1 MSTKKYEEFSRKK
14 EIVLS
19 KDEFCSMRDDKE
31 KWSPVVD
38 YLVGYTADAMP
49 EFRFRR
55 VVPPK
60 PKPKLDP
67 AEDKSVLEKKFG
79 TKSPSFSAICNSCGK
94 EFRDHSGWVNTPL
107 CVVKLVSSNSPEST
121 GIKNPNPKK
130 NAKCKLCNDLG
141 KGIIHFDADA
151 NKFIE
156 TICSC
161 SKPAGVKLALSPFI
175 FPNKRDFQYMNPPN
189 QIVLLFDALISSSE
203 NQKAIAEFINSRK

>member
-14 EIVLS
+14 EIILS

-31 KWSPVVD
+31 KWIPVFD
-38 YLVGYTADAMP
+38 YLVGDTADAMP

-60 PKPKLDP
+60 PDP

-79 TKSPSFSAICNSCGK
+79 TKSPSFSAICKSCGK
-94 EFRDHSGWVNTPL
+94 EFRDHSGWVNAPL
-107 CVVKLVSSNSPEST
+107 CVVKLVSSNSPESD

-130 NAKCKLCNDLG
+130 TAKCKLCNDLG
-141 KGIIHFDADA
+141 KGIQFDKDA
-151 NKFIE
+151 NCFIE

-161 SKPAGVKLALSPFI
+161 SKPVEGKLAISPFI

-189 QIVLLFDALISSSE
+189 QIFVLFNALINSSE
-203 NQKAIAEFINSRK
+203 NQKAIVEFINSRK